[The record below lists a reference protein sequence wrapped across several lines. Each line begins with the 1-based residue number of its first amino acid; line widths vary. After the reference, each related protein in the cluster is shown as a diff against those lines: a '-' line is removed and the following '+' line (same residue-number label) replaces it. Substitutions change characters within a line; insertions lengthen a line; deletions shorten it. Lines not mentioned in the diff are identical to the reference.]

1 MIGQTR
7 QGVSR
12 FAVAIIVVAIVVLA
26 GIAASSYLMGARTPG
41 TSSTTI
47 GVTSASMAVS
57 NSGPS
62 GKFPLWT
69 FATSG
74 TINSLSVSENGSY
87 VAVGEGFNDSG
98 GAILL
103 LNKTGSLLWE
113 HQTDRIIEDVA
124 ISDNGSRI
132 LANGFQILPGI
143 AAVFANSEVYALD
156 SKGGLLWSRNSS
168 FPYDGAI
175 SADGSRVAIFSQ
187 GFVALLTWSGQ
198 VLWNNTAEGAL
209 CPVLGPLLGPCPILV
224 SPDGRVVASGL
235 HGITLFGSN
244 GTDVW
249 TNTEA
254 NNIWT
259 QSVALPPGGDQ
270 IAGGFD
276 FNGLNGTVLLLTGQ
290 GGLLWEHHL
299 DSEVDSAAVLQD
311 GSTVGYVT
319 DSNVLFYNRTGALI
333 ANFTND
339 RSTTLLPT
347 ANGLFLLGGG
357 WEGGNNPVLFNST
370 GGLVRSFLI
379 PSVVTDGLRRWRLC
393 SGGVGGLWRD
403 STGFSQHTLLLQ
415 RGTIT
420 WRFLLDRK
428 QTLPTIAQYAGES
441 PAEAQ

>member
-7 QGVSR
+7 QGVGR
-12 FAVAIIVVAIVVLA
+12 FAVAIVVVAIVVLA

-47 GVTSASMAVS
+47 SVTSASMAVS
-57 NSGPS
+57 NSGAS

-69 FATSG
+69 FATGG

-103 LNKTGSLLWE
+103 LNKAGSLLWE

-143 AAVFANSEVYALD
+143 AGVFANSEVYALD

-209 CPVLGPLLGPCPILV
+209 CPVLGTCPILV

-259 QSVALPPGGDQ
+259 Q
-270 IAGGFD
+270 
-276 FNGLNGTVLLLTGQ
+276 
-290 GGLLWEHHL
+290 W
-299 DSEVDSAAVLQD
+299 
-311 GSTVGYVT
+311 
-319 DSNVLFYNRTGALI
+319 
-333 ANFTND
+333 
-339 RSTTLLPT
+339 
-347 ANGLFLLGGG
+347 FLLC
-357 WEGGNNPVLFNST
+357 LSA
-370 GGLVRSFLI
+370 
-379 PSVVTDGLRRWRLC
+379 C
-393 SGGVGGLWRD
+393 
-403 STGFSQHTLLLQ
+403 
-415 RGTIT
+415 
-420 WRFLLDRK
+420 
-428 QTLPTIAQYAGES
+428 
-441 PAEAQ
+441 